1 MKIIHR
7 IKNKFKKLFSY
18 ELLLTVFF
26 ALSCSLTFTY
36 YKASLM
42 RFIDGIK
49 DFLTSVAY
57 YFCRFVDIEID
68 VTVTKL
74 PSLDVLD
81 YLPYDFDELFRRLCD
96 MWKYVFDGYC
106 FRLYVFNIANTLNNV
121 LLVFMLFAPF
131 AVCMFVIGKNAL
143 LSPNFGK
150 YKKQKKAIKYLLSN
164 KKIKSKKQ
172 QKYIDYIHG
181 FFKNEK
187 RDNWEA
193 FKILIDKN
201 TTYPEKRTAISILLY
216 ESPGDYELKKKV
228 KKDIF
233 AERKGKLF
241 KVPILRRFV
250 AKRQLNKKIKAYI
263 YIICLQNIHG
273 KKTENLQRF
282 ENKVIPLFD
291 KIQARC
297 KNLFASFKNR
307 KILFYPI
314 VIVWLL
320 NLNILSVVIEALAYY
335 FYFAM
340 SQDIFNLISVQLCKL
355 ILDLVIMF
363 TFAPF
368 LFWLCVA
375 YVIVHK
381 IRKYIG
387 FAVLDITESNFRSFL
402 KSQPICTMF
411 CGLMGSKKTTLMTGA
426 AISAEI
432 MLRDKALELLLESDM
447 KFPNFP
453 WIKLEDSIKKAM
465 KSHKIYSLTSCR
477 DFVKERKR
485 LFEQDYNIGFL
496 WGYDTDKYSYTYN
509 DELDIRTVWDV
520 IEDYTQLYF
529 IYVIESS
536 LLVSNYSIRVDN
548 VLEHVGNFPLWNSEL
563 FRRNPEMVQ
572 AVSRHAHILDYDVLR
587 LGKTM
592 IENNPHRGSFEFG
605 VVVFSE
611 LGKERLNQLILKELK
626 RMGVEC
632 NQKND
637 LFSYWLKMIRHKSTV
652 CNFPFVRVFG
662 DEQRPTSLE
671 ADIREL
677 FHVVHIRKSSD
688 CKIIMPGFFV
698 EEYIHDLIYPRLLNL
713 CKQLRYSRGDS
724 SLATFA
730 IHNLTAALHRYYM
743 RVYNLFGVSEVICE
757 VEPGTQ
763 DSEPV
768 TYTIHLS
775 SKKVYSRRFSTDCYV
790 LFFEDLMRL
799 SFVGL
804 NDYPE
809 YGDVKATAEE
819 FHQQHSFFVTDMEQ
833 VTVTPS
839 GETDISQA

>member
-1 MKIIHR
+1 M
-7 IKNKFKKLFSY
+7 KFKIKVKNFLSY
-18 ELLLTVFF
+18 ELFLTLFLVG
-26 ALSCSLTFTY
+26 SCCLTFTY
-36 YKASLM
+36 YKASLI
-42 RFIDGIK
+42 RFIDSIR
-49 DFLTSVAY
+49 DLALSVAY
-57 YFCRFVDIEID
+57 YFCRFFGKDIKVS
-68 VTVTKL
+68 VTEL
-74 PSLDVLD
+74 PSLDILK
-81 YLPYDFDELFRRLCD
+81 YLPYDFDELMRRLGD
-96 MWKYVFDGYC
+96 MWKYVFNIYS
-106 FRLYVFNIANTLNNV
+106 FRLYMYNIFVAINDF
-121 LLVFMLFAPF
+121 LLYFMLFVPIV
-131 AVCMFVIGKNAL
+131 VCFVLLGKSVL
-143 LSPNFGK
+143 LSPCYVK
-150 YKKQKKAIKYLLSN
+150 YKKQKKALKYLLIAKKPKK
-164 KKIKSKKQ
+164 KKIDKYLSYLKS
-172 QKYIDYIHG
+172 
-181 FFKNEK
+181 FFENES
-187 RDNWEA
+187 RYNWEA
-193 FKILIDKN
+193 FKALIDKD
-201 TTYPEKRTAISILLY
+201 TTHPQKRSAATFLLY
-216 ESPGDYELKKKV
+216 DKPGDCDIKEKIKQ
-228 KKDIF
+228 DIF
-233 AERKGKLF
+233 TEKKGKLF
-241 KVPILRRFV
+241 KVPILRSFA

-263 YIICLQNIHG
+263 YIIRLQNIHG
-273 KKTENLQRF
+273 KKTDGLKEF
-282 ENKVIPLFD
+282 ENKAIPSF
-291 KIQARC
+291 KAFWERC
-297 KNLFASFKNR
+297 SDFGRTFKNR
-307 KILFYPI
+307 KILAYPI
-314 VIVWLL
+314 VIVWLI
-320 NLNILSVVIEALAYY
+320 NLNILSIVIEVLAYY

-340 SQDIFNLISVQLCKL
+340 SQDIFNLISIQICKL
-355 ILDLVIMF
+355 ILDIVIMLSS
-363 TFAPF
+363 APF

-375 YVIVHK
+375 YVIVHN

-387 FAVLDITESNFRSFL
+387 FAVLDLTESNFRSFL

-426 AISAEI
+426 ALSAEI
-432 MLRDKALELLLESDM
+432 MLRDKSLELLLESDM

-465 KSHKIYSLTSCR
+465 ESHKVYSLTSCR
-477 DFVKERKR
+477 DFVENRKQLYDKEENP
-485 LFEQDYNIGFL
+485 LYL

-509 DELDIRTVWDV
+509 DELDIKTVWDV

-563 FRRNPEMVQ
+563 FRRNPEMVE

-626 RMGVEC
+626 RTGVEC

-677 FHVVHIRKSSD
+677 FHVVHIRNSSD
-688 CKIIMPGFFV
+688 FKIVMPLFFV
-698 EEYIHDLIYPRLLNL
+698 EEYLHDLIYPRLLNL
-713 CKQLRYSRGDS
+713 CKQLRYSRGDF
-724 SLATFA
+724 SLVTFV

-743 RVYNLFGVSEVICE
+743 RVYNLFGVSEVVCE

-768 TYTIHLS
+768 TCTIHLS
-775 SKKVYSRRFSTDCYV
+775 SKKVYSRRFSTDCYA
-790 LFFEDLMRL
+790 LFFEELTRL
-799 SFVGL
+799 SFIGL

-809 YGDVKATAEE
+809 YEDVRATAEE
-819 FHQQHSFFVTDMEQ
+819 LHEQHSFFVTDMEQ
-833 VTVTPS
+833 VAVTASCDEP
-839 GETDISQA
+839 EA